1 MKRPVYDRGLQ
12 EKCLEIRATGIG
24 MNGVPVVFNRK
35 PKKSGPPKAKPPKA
49 TTVPQPDHA
58 DLLEALKELGLATT
72 AQALSEAVTVLYP
85 SGLAGIDQGDVVR
98 KVFLHLQAKKK

>member
-35 PKKSGPPKAKPPKA
+35 SKKGGQPRAKPKP
-49 TTVPQPDHA
+49 TVVPQPDHA
-58 DLLEALKELGLATT
+58 DLLDALKELGLATT
-72 AQALSEAVTVLYP
+72 AHAVKEAVTALYP
-85 SGLAGIDQGDVVR
+85 NGLAGIDQGDVVR
-98 KVFLHLQAKKK
+98 KVFLHLQTKKK